1 MHDYVMCGLADTY
14 FFLSNCSQS
23 SAPRTTFFLTDVR
36 LMSLGVE
43 TTSLGYGRVEVRMN
57 GEWATICDDGFD
69 VNAAKA
75 LCTHLGFSQ
84 GEIRTDAFYGE
95 GTGEIFV
102 NDVECTGDETFLYEC
117 KLTRNF
123 DDVCTHAE
131 DVGVVCSIGKSSP
144 KLCKLLEYIVERVD
158 QCNATQRNVKSIS

>member
-1 MHDYVMCGLADTY
+1 
-14 FFLSNCSQS
+14 
-23 SAPRTTFFLTDVR
+23 
-36 LMSLGVE
+36 MSRGVE

-95 GTGEIFV
+95 GTGEIFF

-144 KLCKLLEYIVERVD
+144 KPCKLLEYIVERVD